1 MQGRNMTAHDRHP
14 SASQAKP
21 QPRVNKSPRRAT
33 RAYVYHLNAP
43 DLLKTHIFRCDDC
56 RRLKEKCI
64 GTVPCDRCK
73 KSGRSCQFSNSFR
86 RTRVSRAASTSK
98 TCPGNRAAADSSA
111 FFEIERIQALEQ
123 IARYYTGLEQC
134 SLENLK
140 EVVGNFAQDEDVEV
154 DDGSSDGREDA
165 MDALTPASSG
175 KWS

>member
-33 RAYVYHLNAP
+33 RA
-43 DLLKTHIFRCDDC
+43 CDDC

-98 TCPGNRAAADSSA
+98 TCPGNRAAAAADSSA

-140 EVVGNFAQDEDVEV
+140 EVIGNFAQDEGLLLDVEV

-165 MDALTPASSG
+165 MEALTPASSG

>member
-1 MQGRNMTAHDRHP
+1 MSYPHA
-14 SASQAKP
+14 
-21 QPRVNKSPRRAT
+21 
-33 RAYVYHLNAP
+33 LN
-43 DLLKTHIFRCDDC
+43 LLPLTSISRCDDC

-73 KSGRSCQFSNSFR
+73 KSGRSCQFGGSIR

-98 TCPGNRAAADSSA
+98 TCPGNRAAAAAADSSA

-134 SLENLK
+134 SLENLN
-140 EVVGNFAQDEDVEV
+140 EVTGNFVQDEGAMLDIEV

-175 KWS
+175 K